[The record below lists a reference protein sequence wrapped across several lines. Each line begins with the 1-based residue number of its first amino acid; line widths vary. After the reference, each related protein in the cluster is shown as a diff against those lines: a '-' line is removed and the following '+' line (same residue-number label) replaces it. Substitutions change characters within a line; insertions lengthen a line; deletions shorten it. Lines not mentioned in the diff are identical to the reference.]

1 MKYLIGI
8 IIGAI
13 IGYFTNWLAI
23 KMLFKPH
30 KEVRFLGIKVPFT
43 PGLIPKEKDRIAKS
57 VGDAV
62 GDHLLDKETIIDS
75 LCSEKISNSIKLYF
89 KNKFL
94 RVKESEKTIGNI
106 LDTSLQLNI
115 DNALKESIS
124 STILNSEI
132 NEKIKRESSLVI
144 EKQLL
149 KIIEKNPKEVL
160 LHKDYDK
167 LKNNL
172 IHKGNEYLDSEDLI
186 ANINNILE
194 KNIKNLQDSE
204 DKIKNVLPEG
214 LIIALKVYACDNREK
229 IAQYLKD
236 ILRTEKTEV
245 KIKDGINKAISGMSP
260 MIAMFLKSDIIYDKV
275 LEYGDAFLSN
285 EENVDDLSMLIT
297 NAIDS
302 FSEKSISEVLKSIS
316 LENKEE
322 IVNNISKL
330 IVTKAKDNNVVDSFA
345 IKIQNGLFENKNNI
359 EEVLKTVNID
369 SKDLINKIIDIVNK
383 DILKDD
389 IIKNGVN
396 SMVESLI
403 TVIKSKKI
411 KEVLVSVDERIIDNI
426 SNNIVEVYNR
436 FMKNSGKQLVD
447 SFNVSRIIEDKI
459 NSFEV
464 EFAEKLILEIASKE
478 LRAITWLGGL
488 LGGIMGL
495 LSPILGTIL

>member
-1 MKYLIGI
+1 MKYLIGV

-30 KEVRFLGIKVPFT
+30 KEVRILGVKVPFT

-62 GDHLLDKETIIDS
+62 GEHLLDKETIIES
-75 LCSEKISNSIKLYF
+75 LCSEKISNSIKSYF
-89 KNKFL
+89 KDKFL
-94 RVKESEKTIGNI
+94 KVKESEKTIGNI
-106 LDTSLQLNI
+106 LDTSLQLNV
-115 DNALKESIS
+115 DNILKESIS

-132 NEKIKRESSLVI
+132 SEKIKRECSLII
-144 EKQLL
+144 EKQLV

-172 IHKGNEYLDSEDLI
+172 IHKGNEYLDSEELI
-186 ANINNILE
+186 GNINNILE
-194 KNIKNLQDSE
+194 KNIKILQDSE
-204 DKIKNVLPEG
+204 EKLKDVLPEG
-214 LIIALKVYACDNREK
+214 LIVALKVYACDNREK
-229 IAQYLKD
+229 IAEYLKD
-236 ILRTEKTEV
+236 ILKTERTEI
-245 KIKDGINKAISGMSP
+245 KIKDGIDKAISGMSP
-260 MIAMFLKSDIIYDKV
+260 MISMFLKSDMIYGKV

-285 EENVDDLSMLIT
+285 EENIDDLSMLIT

-302 FSEKSISEVLKSIS
+302 FSEKSISEVLNSVS

-322 IVNNISKL
+322 VVKNISNL
-330 IVTKAKDNNVVDSFA
+330 IVFKAKDNNIVDGFA
-345 IKIQNGLFENKNNI
+345 TKIQNGLFENKNNI
-359 EEVLKTVNID
+359 EEVLKTVDID
-369 SKDLINKIIDIVNK
+369 SKDLINKVIDIVNK
-383 DILKDD
+383 DVLKDD
-389 IIKNGVN
+389 IIKNVVN
-396 SMVESLI
+396 SMVENLI
-403 TVIKSKKI
+403 TIIKNKKI
-411 KEVLVSVDERIIDNI
+411 KDILVSVDERIIDNI

-436 FMKNSGKQLVD
+436 FMQNSGKQLVD
-447 SFNVSRIIEDKI
+447 SFNISRIIEDKI

>member
-94 RVKESEKTIGNI
+94 KVKESEKTIGNI

-389 IIKNGVN
+389 IIKSGVN

-403 TVIKSKKI
+403 TIIKSKKI
-411 KEVLVSVDERIIDNI
+411 KEVLVSVDEKIIDNI
-426 SNNIVEVYNR
+426 SNNIVEIYNR

>member
-94 RVKESEKTIGNI
+94 KVKESEKTIGNI
-106 LDTSLQLNI
+106 LDTSLQLNV
-115 DNALKESIS
+115 DNVLKESIS

-132 NEKIKRESSLVI
+132 SEKIKRDGSLVI
-144 EKQLL
+144 EQQLL
-149 KIIEKNPKEVL
+149 KIIGKNPKEVL
-160 LHKDYDK
+160 LNKDYDK

-172 IHKGNEYLDSEDLI
+172 IHKGNEYLESEELV
-186 ANINNILE
+186 ANVNNILE

-204 DKIKNVLPEG
+204 DKIKDVLPEG

-245 KIKDGINKAISGMSP
+245 KIKDGINKAILGMSP

-330 IVTKAKDNNVVDSFA
+330 IVTKAKDNNVVDSFV

-389 IIKNGVN
+389 IIKSGVN

-403 TVIKSKKI
+403 TIIKSKKI

>member
-94 RVKESEKTIGNI
+94 KVKESEKTIGNI
-106 LDTSLQLNI
+106 LDTSLQLNV
-115 DNALKESIS
+115 DNVLKESIS

-132 NEKIKRESSLVI
+132 SEKIKRDGSLVI
-144 EKQLL
+144 EQQLL
-149 KIIEKNPKEVL
+149 KIIGKNPKEVL

-172 IHKGNEYLDSEDLI
+172 IHKGNEYLESEELV
-186 ANINNILE
+186 ANVNNILE

-204 DKIKNVLPEG
+204 DKIKDVLPEG

-330 IVTKAKDNNVVDSFA
+330 IVTKAKDNNVVDSFV

-389 IIKNGVN
+389 IIKSGVN

-403 TVIKSKKI
+403 TIIKSKKI
-411 KEVLVSVDERIIDNI
+411 KEVLVSVDEKIIDNI

>member
-94 RVKESEKTIGNI
+94 KVKESEKTIGNI
-106 LDTSLQLNI
+106 LDTSLQLNV
-115 DNALKESIS
+115 DNVLKESIS

-132 NEKIKRESSLVI
+132 SEKIKRDGSLVI
-144 EKQLL
+144 EQQLL
-149 KIIEKNPKEVL
+149 KIIGKNPKEVL
-160 LHKDYDK
+160 LNKDYDK

-172 IHKGNEYLDSEDLI
+172 IHKGNEYLESEELV
-186 ANINNILE
+186 ANVNNILE

-204 DKIKNVLPEG
+204 DKIKDVLPEG

-245 KIKDGINKAISGMSP
+245 KIKDGINKAILGMSP

-330 IVTKAKDNNVVDSFA
+330 IVTKAKDNNVVDSFV

-389 IIKNGVN
+389 IIKSGVN

-403 TVIKSKKI
+403 TIIKSKKL
-411 KEVLVSVDERIIDNI
+411 K
-426 SNNIVEVYNR
+426 R
-436 FMKNSGKQLVD
+436 F
-447 SFNVSRIIEDKI
+447 
-459 NSFEV
+459 
-464 EFAEKLILEIASKE
+464 
-478 LRAITWLGGL
+478 
-488 LGGIMGL
+488 
-495 LSPILGTIL
+495 

>member
-94 RVKESEKTIGNI
+94 KVKESEKTIGNI

-330 IVTKAKDNNVVDSFA
+330 IVTKAKDNNVVDSFV

-389 IIKNGVN
+389 IIKSGVN

-403 TVIKSKKI
+403 TIIKSKKI
-411 KEVLVSVDERIIDNI
+411 KEVLVSVDEKIIDNI

>member
-94 RVKESEKTIGNI
+94 KVKESEKTIGNI
-106 LDTSLQLNI
+106 LDTSLQLNV
-115 DNALKESIS
+115 DNVLKESIS

-132 NEKIKRESSLVI
+132 SEKIKREGSLVI
-144 EKQLL
+144 EQQLL
-149 KIIEKNPKEVL
+149 KIIGKNPKEVL

-172 IHKGNEYLDSEDLI
+172 IHKGNEYLESEELI
-186 ANINNILE
+186 ANVNNILE

-204 DKIKNVLPEG
+204 DKIKDVLPEG

-322 IVNNISKL
+322 IVNNISRL
-330 IVTKAKDNNVVDSFA
+330 IVTKAKDNNIVDSFV

-389 IIKNGVN
+389 IIKSGVN

-403 TVIKSKKI
+403 TIIKSKKI

>member
-94 RVKESEKTIGNI
+94 KVKESEKTIGNI

-426 SNNIVEVYNR
+426 SNNIVEIYNR